1 MSDDTSGTPLVPHIT
16 SEFLLW
22 LWWYSEHREGLFRLS
37 DPVGDVT
44 LWIDDRLA
52 FRRPSDSRLTAV
64 MTGDNPSASLEA
76 RAALAGGKV
85 LHELRIGMKRDE
97 REFFVTLKG
106 PSLHFQATKLPPVVE
121 KGEEEPIHSRLY
133 FYDELALIVGALFQ
147 HFGELRTSEEW
158 SDVVPLIQAWVAGEQ

>member
-22 LWWYSEHREGLFRLS
+22 LWWYSEHREGLFRLPE
-37 DPVGDVT
+37 PVGDVT

-85 LHELRIGMKRDE
+85 LHELRIGIKRDE

-121 KGEEEPIHSRLY
+121 TSDEEPIHSRLY
-133 FYDELALIVGALFQ
+133 FYDELAM
-147 HFGELRTSEEW
+147 
-158 SDVVPLIQAWVAGEQ
+158 